1 MISDLDL
8 IDTTIRQVREV
19 GDIIVYNRRSTTIFL
34 YSGSYIPTYTDDLY
48 FLSRC
53 CVNEHISTGLRWS
66 TLDVIYLRC
75 NVIDHNVCD
84 RLIQRVECD
93 PKIFAFV
100 THTLIS
106 IQLGVHFFLAT
117 HFLNCEYVVV
127 TLNNGS
133 VMKGFFNFLESAA
146 DLIR

>member
-1 MISDLDL
+1 ML
-8 IDTTIRQVREV
+8 E
-19 GDIIVYNRRSTTIFL
+19 IFL
-34 YSGSYIPTYTDDLY
+34 IPFHSFLAPTAFVSTSRFFHKRPTPVRMHHACFLPYENHVLLQDRAYTQPL
-48 FLSRC
+48 
-53 CVNEHISTGLRWS
+53 S

-75 NVIDHNVCD
+75 NVIDHNVWY

-133 VMKGFFNFLESAA
+133 VMKGFFNFLARVSRRSYTPN
-146 DLIR
+146 LKN